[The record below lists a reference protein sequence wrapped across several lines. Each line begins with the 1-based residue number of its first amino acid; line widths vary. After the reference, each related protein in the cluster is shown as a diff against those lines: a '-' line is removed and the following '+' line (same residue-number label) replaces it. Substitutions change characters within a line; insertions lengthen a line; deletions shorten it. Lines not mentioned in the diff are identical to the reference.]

1 MPVDHQRTISFL
13 NSLSL
18 GQDIIQTDS
27 DLEIVEQPFDM
38 YVFASAWS
46 ENEQLNSGLPP
57 I

>member
-1 MPVDHQRTISFL
+1 MPVDHKRTIHFL
-13 NSLSL
+13 NNLSL

-46 ENEQLNSGLPP
+46 ENEQTK
-57 I
+57 